1 MNGGRDLIKLFFG
14 FDYSLHPPSVF
25 IKHKIMSESKKENG
39 FVALLQLAF
48 IVLKLI
54 GIINWRWWIVLLP
67 FEISLVVLIIW
78 AIIYL
83 ILLRK

>member
-1 MNGGRDLIKLFFG
+1 
-14 FDYSLHPPSVF
+14 
-25 IKHKIMSESKKENG
+25 MSESKKENG

-67 FEISLVVLIIW
+67 FEFSLVVLIIW
-78 AIIYL
+78 AIVYL